1 MANIDIHTNLLK
13 SIINV
18 SVVQAYDGY
27 RIFLLKLNFIEGVSG
42 ITLKGR
48 RDTQHND
55 IQHND
60 TQHNSK

>member
-1 MANIDIHTNLLK
+1 MTNIDIHTSLLK

-27 RIFLLKLNFIEGVSG
+27 RMFFLKLNFIEGVSG

-48 RDTQHND
+48 RDTQDDD

-60 TQHNSK
+60 TQHNSE